1 MSELRSFAAG
11 LKTILREDSR
21 FHADAYLFVMAALS
35 RALAGLK
42 TPRHLTGAELLGGI
56 RHEAVRQYGPM
67 ARTVFEYWGIKNSL
81 DFGEIVFKMVQV
93 GILTKTDSDRLD
105 DFADKDFF
113 DNLFDSVSAYQL
125 ERSDK
130 KVILT
135 KK

>member
-1 MSELRSFAAG
+1 MSELRSFATG
-11 LKTILREDSR
+11 LKRILREDSR
-21 FHADAYLFVMAALS
+21 FRADAYLFVMAALS
-35 RALAGLK
+35 RTLAGLES
-42 TPRHLTGAELLGGI
+42 PRHLTGAELLEGI
-56 RHEAVRQYGPM
+56 RQEAARQYGPM
-67 ARTVFEYWGIKNSL
+67 ARTVIEHWGIKNSL

-130 KVILT
+130 KSILT